1 MIRIKLMLIA
11 LLLIIGA
18 LLPAALPAPVQAARH
33 HSHTGTIVS
42 ISAHDLTIHSKSH
55 STDYHFALAGST
67 VFLDHGKQISSARF
81 VRGDYV
87 YVSYSAG
94 PNGTLIAYHVSL
106 RKGH

>member
-1 MIRIKLMLIA
+1 MTRINPLVIA
-11 LLLIIGA
+11 LLLILGA
-18 LLPAALPAPVQAARH
+18 LLPTAAPAPAQAARH

-55 STDYHFALAGST
+55 ATDYHFALAGTT

-87 YVSYSAG
+87 YVSYSTG
-94 PNGTLIAYHVSL
+94 PKGTLVAYHVSL